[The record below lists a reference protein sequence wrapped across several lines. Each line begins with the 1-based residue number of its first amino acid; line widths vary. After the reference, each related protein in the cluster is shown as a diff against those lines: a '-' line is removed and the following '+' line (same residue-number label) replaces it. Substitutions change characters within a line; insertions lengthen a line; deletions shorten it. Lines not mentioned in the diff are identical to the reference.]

1 MSFADRDAQIRL
13 GAGRIAVGNLRAFTN
28 PLLDHGDIVRRG
40 LLLDI
45 LRGHV
50 VIIRGSNHVEE
61 RAIVGVARCHP
72 CQNASL
78 GVEAGAA

>member
-40 LLLDI
+40 LFLDV

-50 VIIRGSNHVEE
+50 VIIRGSNH
-61 RAIVGVARCHP
+61 VGVARCHP